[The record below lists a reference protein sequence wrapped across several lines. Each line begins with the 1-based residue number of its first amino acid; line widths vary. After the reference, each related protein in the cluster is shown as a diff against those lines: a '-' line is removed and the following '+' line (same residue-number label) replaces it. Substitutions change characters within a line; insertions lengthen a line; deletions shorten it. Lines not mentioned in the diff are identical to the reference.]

1 MPARYKVRRDL
12 PDSAA
17 VPNPSPIIDLI
28 EAFRRSKVMFTAVSL
43 GVFDFLEDKATN
55 AAALAHELGV
65 EAEPLERLLD
75 ACVGLKLLR
84 RSGTSYKNEPL
95 ASTYLCRNSERALTG
110 YILYSNDVLFR
121 LWDHLEDAMREG
133 TPRWKQAFGIE
144 GGIFDH
150 FFRTEEA
157 KQIFLQG
164 MHGLG
169 LLSSPE
175 VVEAFDLSRFRRL
188 ADLGGATGH
197 LAIAACER
205 YPSLRAVVFD
215 LPQVIEVARA
225 HASRSHAA
233 QRVEVMAGDFFR
245 DDLPEADLFA
255 VGRIL
260 HDWSEDKIH
269 KLLAKVYRRLPAGGG
284 ILISEKLL
292 REDKTGPS
300 SAQLQ
305 SLNMLVCTE
314 GKERTLVEYCRL
326 LEATGFRSVQGRITG
341 SPLDAV
347 LAIKPESSQ
356 MEDSLD
362 NLMALST
369 PPGS

>member
-1 MPARYKVRRDL
+1 LLARYKVGMDL
-12 PDSAA
+12 PVSDSL
-17 VPNPSPIIDLI
+17 PGPSPIIDLI

-43 GVFDFLEDKATN
+43 GVFDRLEGKSAS
-55 AAALAHELGV
+55 AAALAAELRV

-84 RSGTSYKNEPL
+84 RNGRTYKNEPV
-95 ASTYLCRNSERALTG
+95 ASTYLCRDSQRALTG
-110 YILYSNDVLFR
+110 YILYSNDVIFR
-121 LWDHLEDAMREG
+121 LWSHLEDAVREG
-133 TPRWKQAFGIE
+133 TPRWKQEFGIE

-157 KQIFLQG
+157 KQTFLQG

-169 LLSSPE
+169 LLSSPK

-188 ADLGGATGH
+188 VDLGGATGH

-205 YPSLRAVVFD
+205 YPGLHAVVFD
-215 LPQVIEVARA
+215 LPSVVEVAQA
-225 HASRSHAA
+225 HLNRSPAA
-233 QRVEVMAGDFFR
+233 KRLEVVAGDFFR
-245 DDLPEADLFA
+245 DQLPEADLFA
-255 VGRIL
+255 IGRIL

-269 KLLAKVYRRLPAGGG
+269 QLLARIYQRLPAGGG

-292 REDKTGPS
+292 REDRTGPS

-326 LEATGFRSVQGRITG
+326 LEAVGFRKVQSRVTG
-341 SPLDAV
+341 APLDAI
-347 LAIKPESSQ
+347 LAIKS
-356 MEDSLD
+356 
-362 NLMALST
+362 
-369 PPGS
+369 